1 MKTVGLLSLVLLLT
15 ACAGHDRR
23 QDRRE
28 DRRDNRTEMQMQQ
41 QVASAEATVTRG
53 LVARPIA

>member
-15 ACAGHDRR
+15 ACAGHERR

-28 DRRDNRTEMQMQQ
+28 DRRDYRAEVQMMQ
-41 QVASAEATVTRG
+41 QVATAPASQLLAARSAV
-53 LVARPIA
+53 

>member
-28 DRRDNRTEMQMQQ
+28 DRRDYRTEVQTQQ
-41 QVASAEATVTRG
+41 QIAIAPAVQSLA
-53 LVARPIA
+53 ARPAA

>member
-28 DRRDNRTEMQMQQ
+28 DRRDYRAEVQMMQ
-41 QVASAEATVTRG
+41 QVATAPASPLFAARSAV
-53 LVARPIA
+53 